1 MREDKY
7 RKYEKQKQKLAKS
20 NLNHKEYEKGL
31 RKIIKKLGLWV
42 V

>member
-7 RKYEKQKQKLAKS
+7 REYEKRKQKLAKS
-20 NLNHKEYEKGL
+20 NLNHKEYEKRL